1 METRAKTKA
10 RQASIFEELRAFAA
24 DASTSTLRPSDVA
37 YARRGSGLVFK
48 KEATRVAPKRWPT
61 VYTLK
66 EKEDERQRLLRQA
79 RSPTQS
85 DIASGDSDLQ
95 ERKLREGNE
104 VAARGPLARS
114 TPTAPRIPQLP
125 SPAADL
131 IRAAA
136 GAEDSDILQ
145 QALTQIEELLKRNA
159 DLEQARDASR
169 VHQQALPPSLP
180 PKSTHREP
188 ELLQPDKR
196 DNQPEMITG
205 VVQSANNES
214 HNSQATNSVSRDFKI
229 LKYAGDSHVET
240 YLTQFQLT
248 ARAAGYPRSE
258 WGYRLCAAL
267 EGKARGILTQDI
279 LDSEPSYEG
288 IAALLQRRFAS
299 ESSPALWQQQL
310 EGRRRGDKE
319 SITEL
324 QHSIRDATAKAF
336 PTVDMNTR
344 ARMAAGYFTSAL
356 TDREQSRYVRM
367 QAPST
372 LEEAAKVA
380 LAFENALKIDEQ
392 RNPSTA
398 AAKTSKQVRA
408 VDEPAAGGRGRGRG
422 CVPDGN
428 VQTENDVT
436 GEGARESSLVR
447 AVTELVG
454 TLREG
459 HHYTQT
465 RGRGGGRG
473 GRGGERGRGRGW
485 RSAPLAG
492 AAVSAP
498 ARAPTAA
505 ERSPDTCFA
514 CGEGGHYVRDCPQRR
529 TRNVTCHRCGQSGH
543 IARFCQNGQGNDL
556 GSGPTEQALSHRR
569 Q

>member
-37 YARRGSGLVFK
+37 YARRGSGLAFK

-95 ERKLREGNE
+95 ERMLREGNK

-258 WGYRLCAAL
+258 WGCRPCAAL

-344 ARMAAGYFTSAL
+344 ARVAAGYFT
-356 TDREQSRYVRM
+356 
-367 QAPST
+367 
-372 LEEAAKVA
+372 
-380 LAFENALKIDEQ
+380 
-392 RNPSTA
+392 
-398 AAKTSKQVRA
+398 
-408 VDEPAAGGRGRGRG
+408 
-422 CVPDGN
+422 VP
-428 VQTENDVT
+428 
-436 GEGARESSLVR
+436 
-447 AVTELVG
+447 
-454 TLREG
+454 
-459 HHYTQT
+459 
-465 RGRGGGRG
+465 
-473 GRGGERGRGRGW
+473 
-485 RSAPLAG
+485 
-492 AAVSAP
+492 
-498 ARAPTAA
+498 
-505 ERSPDTCFA
+505 
-514 CGEGGHYVRDCPQRR
+514 
-529 TRNVTCHRCGQSGH
+529 
-543 IARFCQNGQGNDL
+543 
-556 GSGPTEQALSHRR
+556 
-569 Q
+569 